1 MNLTQLQTELKEI
14 WEGSGYS
21 IKSMIKFLKD
31 CNLFGWEEPFTD
43 AYPIIFYGEVDNKH
57 IVITITLS
65 GYEIL
70 EKLKDI

>member
-1 MNLTQLQTELKEI
+1 MNLTQLQTELKEL

-31 CNLFGWEEPFTD
+31 SNLFGWEKPFND
-43 AYPIIFYGEVDNKH
+43 DYPIIFYGEVNNKH
-57 IVITITLS
+57 IVITVTLS

-70 EKLKDI
+70 EKLRNI